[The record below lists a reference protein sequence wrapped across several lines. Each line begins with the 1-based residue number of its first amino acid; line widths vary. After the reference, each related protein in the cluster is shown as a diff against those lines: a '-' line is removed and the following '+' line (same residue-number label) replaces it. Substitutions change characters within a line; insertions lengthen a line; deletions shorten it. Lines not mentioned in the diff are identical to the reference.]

1 MASRPHY
8 IARMKNRNQ
17 NGFTLYELMITVMVI
32 GVVLTLGVPNFSE
45 YRQNSQMSGTANEL
59 HSSFLLARSEAAR
72 AKSNITICASA
83 NPTGG
88 AAAACDG
95 VFDQGWIIFVDTDG
109 DIVRDAGEA
118 ILRPHAAVPNG
129 LSIVPDNGA
138 TYFSFA
144 ATGLGRGD
152 VGGNPSFVTA
162 TICDDRGTAIAAGG
176 TSAARRIVVTP
187 IGRATV
193 IRDKAIIDLAG
204 GCP

>member
-1 MASRPHY
+1 MAVRRPY

-17 NGFTLYELMITVMVI
+17 NGFTLYELMITVTII
-32 GVVLTLGVPNFSE
+32 GVILMIGVPNFAE
-45 YRQNSQMSGTANEL
+45 FTANSRMSATANDL

-83 NPTGG
+83 NSMAGP
-88 AAAACDG
+88 AAACGG
-95 VFDQGWIIFVDTDG
+95 VFDQGWIIFEDTDG
-109 DIVRDAGEA
+109 DIVRDAGEPL
-118 ILRPHAAVPNG
+118 LRAHPAVPNG
-129 LSIVPDNGA
+129 LNIIPDNGA
-138 TYFSFA
+138 TYFSYA

-162 TICDDRGTAIAAGG
+162 TLCDDRGTEIVAGG
-176 TSAARRIVVTP
+176 STAARRLVVTP

-193 IRDKAIIDLAG
+193 IRDKAIIEAAG